1 MSTPPATPLWQHLTA
16 VARQWRTESELIQ
29 ATALRVNLER
39 LRAATLFMMLLNV
52 GHMWAFFGDMNNP
65 QSPHQQWATQIFQL
79 HTVMLVVMVLIALWV
94 HLHRLDAHPH
104 PLTTALPVLTAALT
118 LLFGVGVTLADQA
131 VTTNISSYL
140 NTCAGIAIIF
150 MMRPV
155 HALALYAM
163 AWLLMYVGLHTLNL
177 DAGVVMSNHANA
189 ATASLLAALVS
200 TLLWRHFT
208 QTELLQR
215 ELAATNALLQQ
226 QQAELAR
233 LAIYD
238 PLTGLLNRREFERR
252 AQQELLRAQRDGL
265 QMAVVM
271 ADLDHFKR
279 VNDSLGHQAG
289 DAVLT
294 HAANK
299 LTQGIRT
306 TDHLCRYGGEEF
318 VLLLPNTTVDNAT
331 QLADKLRQT
340 QASQPASWQGQDIAV
355 TASWGVAGSSADH
368 PLSLDD
374 LIRLADQALYRAKAA
389 GRNRVAQ
396 ADNGTPPAH

>member
-1 MSTPPATPLWQHLTA
+1 MSTPPTTPLWQHLPS
-16 VARQWRTESELIQ
+16 VARQWWRDSELVKDS
-29 ATALRVNLER
+29 ALGVNLER
-39 LRAATLFMMLLNV
+39 LRAASLFMVLLNL
-52 GHMWAFFGDMNNP
+52 GHMWAFHADMTGATP
-65 QSPHQQWATQIFQL
+65 ERQAWANQVYWVHAT
-79 HTVMLVVMVLIALWV
+79 MLVPMTLIVLWLHWRRHDTTPHAVSAL
-94 HLHRLDAHPH
+94 LPRL
-104 PLTTALPVLTAALT
+104 TSVLT
-118 LLFGVGVTLADQA
+118 LLFGLALTLIDQA
-131 VTTNISSYL
+131 VTPNISAYM

-150 MMRPV
+150 LMRPI
-155 HALALYAM
+155 HALALFSLG
-163 AWLLMYVGLHTLNL
+163 WLLMFWGLRVLGS
-177 DAGVVMSNHANA
+177 DSAVVMSNQANA
-189 ATASLLAALVS
+189 ATASVLAVLVS
-200 TLLWRHFT
+200 TLLWRRFT

-215 ELAATNALLQQ
+215 ELATTNALLRQ
-226 QQAELAR
+226 QQAELER

-252 AQQELLRAQRDGL
+252 AQMALAQAQRDGAPV
-265 QMAVVM
+265 AVLM
-271 ADLDHFKR
+271 SDLDHFKR
-279 VNDSLGHQAG
+279 INDSLGHQAG

-318 VLLLPNTTVDNAT
+318 VLLLPNTTVDSAT

-340 QASQPASWQGQDIAV
+340 LATQPASWQGQDIAV

-396 ADNGTPPAH
+396 ADNCTPPAH